1 MRVFFSLVV
10 SKKLQVEKKFKKEKP
25 FYSSF
30 ISIYFSIW
38 RRSLHSNLPKK
49 NKNCPTHR
57 NRHSLGENKTSELI
71 KINAL
76 IHIKNPPNEKTNHSK

>member
-10 SKKLQVEKKFKKEKP
+10 SKKLQVEKKFKKEEL

-30 ISIYFSIW
+30 ISIYFSNW
-38 RRSLHSNLPKK
+38 RRSLHSNLSKK

-57 NRHSLGENKTSELI
+57 NRHSLGENKTSELT

-76 IHIKNPPNEKTNHSK
+76 THIKNNQNEKTISSK